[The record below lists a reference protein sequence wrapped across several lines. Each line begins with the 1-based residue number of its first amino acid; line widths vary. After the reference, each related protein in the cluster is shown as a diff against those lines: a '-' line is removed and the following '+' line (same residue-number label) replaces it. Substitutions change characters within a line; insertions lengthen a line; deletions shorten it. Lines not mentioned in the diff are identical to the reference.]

1 MRPLSINVDNINF
14 PLKPGLKDYFFLYTF
29 VLQFNSCLCKES
41 IEVEVHVMNEQKKT
55 TEELKKEIEV
65 LRLTVETQKKTINT
79 LLNQYVLKNI
89 KRNGK

>member
-1 MRPLSINVDNINF
+1 
-14 PLKPGLKDYFFLYTF
+14 
-29 VLQFNSCLCKES
+29 
-41 IEVEVHVMNEQKKT
+41 MNEQKKT

-89 KRNGK
+89 KRHGK